1 MPNTLTLAALADD
14 LENGR
19 TNARKLVDECLA
31 RIDDSAGE
39 GVRAFM
45 HVGREAAIE
54 AAEATDRLR
63 KVKAAP
69 SRFAGI
75 PDRKSV
81 V

>member
-1 MPNTLTLAALADD
+1 MPNTPTLAALADA

-31 RIDDSAGE
+31 RIDDSSGE
-39 GVRAFM
+39 GIRAFI
-45 HVGREAAIE
+45 HVDREAAIA

-69 SRFAGI
+69 S
-75 PDRKSV
+75 P
-81 V
+81 